1 MALPN
6 TGRHPWPS
14 DQADNTMNSQDVV
27 AIQIL
32 DLPGANGGCACSDL
46 SLTPQYAAMLQQKV
60 AELGAAL
67 AESFPGQVN
76 LEYKDLRQDAAA
88 QNSELG
94 QLLVTKKY
102 PTPLVVI
109 AGQPKFAGSILVQK
123 ILKEVGHVLASK
135 DGKGDGQ

>member
-1 MALPN
+1 MTFRNA
-6 TGRHPWPS
+6 GRHPWLS
-14 DQADNTMNSQDVV
+14 DKGDNTMNNPDLV

-46 SLTPQYAAMLQQKV
+46 SLTPEYAAMLQQKV
-60 AELGAAL
+60 AELRAAL
-67 AESFPGQVN
+67 VESFPGQAN
-76 LEYKDLRQDAAA
+76 LEYTDLRQDTAAK
-88 QNSELG
+88 NSELG

-123 ILKEVGHVLASK
+123 ILKEVGRVVTSQES
-135 DGKGDGQ
+135 KGDQQ